1 MTQHDIMA
9 IWAICSVCQ
18 CMSVYV
24 IRHTSYVSHFKQT
37 QCSTTEEAGA
47 ETQTPID
54 SNLSKEILIKTG
66 ALNHAPQP

>member
-18 CMSVYV
+18 CM
-24 IRHTSYVSHFKQT
+24 SYVSHFKQT